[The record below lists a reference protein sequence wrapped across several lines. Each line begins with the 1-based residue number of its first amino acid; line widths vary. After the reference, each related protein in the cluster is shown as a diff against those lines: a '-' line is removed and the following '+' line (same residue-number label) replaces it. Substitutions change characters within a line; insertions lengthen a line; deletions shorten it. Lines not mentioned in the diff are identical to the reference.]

1 MKDYMISATEKS
13 MPYPRICAHRG
24 FCTVAPENS
33 LPAFGAAVALGADE
47 IEFDLWATKDGVLVS
62 CHDGTLDRVSDG
74 TGKIYEHTFEELR
87 KLDFGFRHGEAFRGL
102 KIPTLEEILQKFG
115 RRCVMNVHV
124 KIWDDPD
131 REDRLSEIA
140 AMIRKYDCQD
150 HMYFMPRNDDM
161 ILKVTE
167 REPDLPCCVGWDGNR
182 DPISIVDRAIALG
195 AKKVQLFKPH
205 FSEESVKKAHAH
217 GILCN
222 VFYSDD
228 PEEARGFRKMGID
241 TILTND
247 FWRIKTAL
255 TEDRA

>member
-1 MKDYMISATEKS
+1 MT
-13 MPYPRICAHRG
+13 
-24 FCTVAPENS
+24 
-33 LPAFGAAVALGADE
+33 
-47 IEFDLWATKDGVLVS
+47 
-62 CHDGTLDRVSDG
+62 
-74 TGKIYEHTFEELR
+74 
-87 KLDFGFRHGEAFRGL
+87 
-102 KIPTLEEILQKFG
+102 
-115 RRCVMNVHV
+115 
-124 KIWDDPD
+124 
-131 REDRLSEIA
+131 
-140 AMIRKYDCQD
+140 
-150 HMYFMPRNDDM
+150 RNDDM
-161 ILKVTE
+161 IFKVKE

-205 FSEESVKKAHAH
+205 FNEESVKKAHAH